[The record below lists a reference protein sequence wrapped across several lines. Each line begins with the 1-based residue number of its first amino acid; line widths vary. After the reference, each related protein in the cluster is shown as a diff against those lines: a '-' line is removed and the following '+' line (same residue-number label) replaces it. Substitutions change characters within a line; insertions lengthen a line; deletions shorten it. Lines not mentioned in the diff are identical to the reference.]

1 MVILSAVSLSPTMTR
16 VAPLLVGTL
25 TVSGFALLFVHNAE
39 LRRRWRTWCV
49 ISVILCG
56 TLAFGPPGAV
66 LLAAGLGVVG
76 SVEYARMVDQRPADG
91 AVLLCAAMLMPLVAW
106 LRPGLLTLSMA
117 GALFCAAVLPPLL
130 GQDITHGAGR
140 AARTTFGLLWLPVA
154 LTGLVSL
161 GDAAIVICVSVAFAD
176 VGGWCGGRVLGR
188 SGPLSRPLSALSPA
202 KSWGGV
208 VGSGALSAVA
218 LGAMDA
224 WTPLR
229 WLAVLGGCALG
240 DLLES
245 MIKRGAGVKDAGR
258 WLPGFGGLL
267 DRIDSLLVTL
277 LLLGAAQ

>member
-1 MVILSAVSLSPTMTR
+1 MIPSAVPLSPEMAR
-16 VAPLLVGTL
+16 AVPFLAGTL
-25 TVSGFALLFVHNAE
+25 MVSGFVLVFVHNAE

-49 ISVILCG
+49 TALILCG

-76 SVEYARMVDQRPADG
+76 SVEYARMVGLRSADG
-91 AVLLCAAMLMPLVAW
+91 AVLLCAGVLLPLGAW
-106 LRPGLLTLSMA
+106 LRPGLLTLPMA

-130 GQDITHGAGR
+130 GQDLTQGAAR
-140 AARTTFGLLWLPVA
+140 AARTAFGLLWLPVA

-161 GDAAIVICVSVAFAD
+161 EETAIAICVSVAFAD
-176 VGGWCGGRVLGR
+176 VGGWCGGRTLGR
-188 SGPLSRPLSALSPA
+188 SGPLSLPLSGLSPA
-202 KSWGGV
+202 KTWGGV
-208 VGSGALSAVA
+208 VGSGALSALA
-218 LGAMDA
+218 LGVMDA

-229 WLAVLGGCALG
+229 WLAVLCGCVLG

-277 LLLGAAQ
+277 LLLGAMP